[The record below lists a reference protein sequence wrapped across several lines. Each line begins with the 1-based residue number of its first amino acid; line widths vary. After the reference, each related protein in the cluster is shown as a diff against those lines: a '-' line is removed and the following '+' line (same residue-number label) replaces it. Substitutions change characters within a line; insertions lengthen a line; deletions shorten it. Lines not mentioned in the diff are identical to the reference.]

1 MDRINE
7 TLFNNFVKGY
17 VDTAIEIEYGIDVT
31 DEVIFYNDVHEE
43 YINGIRNISEVFLT
57 SALEVIPEDVL
68 NNILEVKSNDM
79 ISSAGSDFYLVR
91 EGHGSGFLD
100 RDCFFGY
107 EEELQNLARKI
118 SMGEPVYLKGE
129 L

>member
-1 MDRINE
+1 MERINE
-7 TLFNNFVKGY
+7 SLFNNFVKGY
-17 VDTAIEIEYGIDVT
+17 VDTAIVVEY
-31 DEVIFYNDVHEE
+31 DESMEVSFDDVHEE
-43 YINGIRNISEVFLT
+43 YINGIKNISEVFLT
-57 SALEVIPEDVL
+57 SALELIPADVL

-100 RDCFFGY
+100 RDWFFGY
-107 EEELQNLARKI
+107 EEILQNLAREI
-118 SMGEPVYLKGE
+118 SEGEPVYLKGE